1 MHFRVLLYAFE
12 RISIGCLLAL
22 YIKKIFCP
30 SGLAMGQC
38 RLLSEIIC
46 ICTVTQEPFINDVTH
61 LAGKGGSAKRWR
73 YSISLFSKMGD
84 EGEGGVKNLKNWV
97 TSFMDGPHCVLMFFE
112 QKKPRCKKD
121 KTGLSKIRYLG
132 SHLLKIRTKSRQ
144 LCALF

>member
-84 EGEGGVKNLKNWV
+84 EGVGRGKISQELGDVIYGRPTLCTYLCSLNKKNLV
-97 TSFMDGPHCVLMFFE
+97 A
-112 QKKPRCKKD
+112 KKD

-132 SHLLKIRTKSRQ
+132 SHLLKI
-144 LCALF
+144 

>member
-46 ICTVTQEPFINDVTH
+46 ICMHSYTGSVHKWCHP
-61 LAGKGGSAKRWR
+61 LSGKGDLLKAYLVKWVRR
-73 YSISLFSKMGD
+73 
-84 EGEGGVKNLKNWV
+84 GEVKNLKKWV
-97 TSFMDGPHCVLMFFE
+97 TSFMDD
-112 QKKPRCKKD
+112 PRCVCFLNKKKLVAKTD

-132 SHLLKIRTKSRQ
+132 SHLLKI
-144 LCALF
+144 

>member
-46 ICTVTQEPFINDVTH
+46 ICMHSYTGTVHKWCHP
-61 LAGKGGSAKRWR
+61 LSWKGDLLKA
-73 YSISLFSKMGD
+73 YLVKMGEKGRGQKSHEMGD
-84 EGEGGVKNLKNWV
+84 VIYGWPTLC
-97 TSFMDGPHCVLMFFE
+97 TYVLWT
-112 QKKPRCKKD
+112 KKTLIAKTD

-132 SHLLKIRTKSRQ
+132 SHLLKI
-144 LCALF
+144 